1 MLQQEN
7 EGGPVRN
14 VALFSALLLLGL
26 LGAQW
31 LPLLLGTSYALAR
44 HGVVALTMISLAFI
58 MIHVGYEFELDRSN
72 LRRYGWDYV
81 VAFGGAFLPWLFVTL
96 YFVYAMLPPEAWA
109 SWATWKESL
118 LVGRF
123 ASPTATGVL
132 FSMLAAAGLS
142 ATWVYRKARVLVI
155 FDDLDT
161 VLLLVPLQTLIVG
174 WAWQLGIAAVLM
186 IGLLATAYVWMH
198 RVSVPIYWPWIA
210 TYAAVITGVCEL
222 IEFGSRTI
230 DQNAPIHVDVL
241 LPAFVLG
248 CLMKRPQGS
257 DPHPDD
263 AREGHQEGPES
274 AGEQRASTIV
284 AATFMLLVGLS
295 MPPIF
300 GDFST
305 DRAAESAVARPT
317 VTFSQ
322 PALEWGALVVHVLLV
337 TALANL
343 GKMVPALCYRRET
356 HWRERLALAIAMWPR
371 GEVGAGILV
380 ISLSYGIGGPVLT
393 VAMLSLAL
401 NLLLTG
407 LFILVVKRL
416 VQASAVDDKVEGKY
430 ATAR

>member
-1 MLQQEN
+1 MFSTL
-7 EGGPVRN
+7 
-14 VALFSALLLLGL
+14 LFLGL

-31 LPLLLGTSYALAR
+31 FPLLLGASYAPAR
-44 HGVVALTMISLAFI
+44 HGVVALTMIALAFI

-72 LRRYGWDYV
+72 LKQYGWDYV

-96 YFVYAMLPPEAWA
+96 YFVYAMLPPEAWT
-109 SWATWKESL
+109 SWATWKETL

-142 ATWVYRKARVLVI
+142 ATWLYRKARVLVI

-161 VLLLVPLQTLIVG
+161 VLLMVPLQALIIR
-174 WAWQLGIAAVLM
+174 WAWQLGIAFLLM
-186 IGLLATAYVWMH
+186 IGLLATAYVWLH
-198 RVSVPIYWPWIA
+198 RVPVPRSWPWVA
-210 TYAAVITGVCEL
+210 AYAIIITGACEL
-222 IEFGSRTI
+222 IEFGSRTL
-230 DQNAPIHVDVL
+230 DQNVPIHVDVL

-248 CLMKRPQGS
+248 CLMRRPQGCE
-257 DPHPDD
+257 PHGDD

-274 AGEQRASTIV
+274 TGEQRASTII
-284 AATFMLLVGLS
+284 AATFMLLAGLS
-295 MPPIF
+295 MPPMF
-300 GDFST
+300 GDFSA
-305 DRAAESAVARPT
+305 DRVTENPVTRPT

-322 PALEWGALVVHVLLV
+322 PSLEWSAVAVHVLLV

-343 GKMVPALCYRRET
+343 GKMVPALCYRRQA

-371 GEVGAGILV
+371 GEVGAGILM
-380 ISLSYGIGGPVLT
+380 ISLSYGIGGPVLV

-407 LFILVVKRL
+407 LFILIVKKLVQTSAARKRL
-416 VQASAVDDKVEGKY
+416 DGKY
-430 ATAR
+430 AAAG